1 MNVTELARRLKVPTQ
16 ELREKLP
23 QLGFDI
29 GMKAIQIDD
38 RIVPKIQAKWGE
50 YRRETAKAQ
59 EATSQA
65 AEIAARIEDPTLI
78 TISEQITV
86 SDLAEKVNLPVTRLI
101 KELMKNGIVA
111 SINEKID
118 FETATII
125 LEDLGFKVQKDDSDM
140 DEDEEKQRKDRLKEL
155 LDQDQKHL
163 VQRPPIIVVM
173 GHVDHGKTSLLD
185 AIRNTNITASESGGI
200 TQNIGAYQV
209 EKNGQLITFI
219 DTPGHEAFKSM
230 RVRGGL
236 AADLAILLIAADDH
250 IQPQTLE
257 SIRII
262 QEENLPFVIAINKI
276 DKEDA
281 DLDLIKKELAEI
293 NLIPEDWGGP
303 VTCVPVSAKSG
314 QGINELLDMILL
326 VSEMHKDLMMVN
338 PKREAVGTI
347 IESRI
352 DKEAGPVATVLVH
365 TGTLR
370 VGDQIIVGNTFGK
383 IRAMKDW
390 RNNLITEA
398 VPSMPARFIGFK
410 TAPKIGDILEV
421 VNDAKEFKNRIKNY
435 KLDDRGDKDWRNI
448 VERDNSGIQTLN
460 VVIKADV
467 LGSLEAVVQAL
478 EKIKTSDAQVE
489 VIKRGLGDISESDV
503 LQAES
508 SQALLISFNTGTA
521 SDALISAKEKNLEI
535 RNFKIIYEL
544 LDYVKQIMLEKLAP
558 EVVRTDIGNGKV
570 LAIFRTEKDAMIIG
584 VKIIAGKVTKD
595 SKIEISR
602 GDEAITNGKIDKL
615 QCDKQEVREA
625 ENPCECGIRFIG
637 KPLIQVGDA
646 VNFYREEK
654 KARTLD

>member
-1 MNVTELARRLKVPTQ
+1 MNVTELARRLKIQTQ

-23 QLGFDI
+23 LLGFDI

-38 RIVPKIQAKWGE
+38 RMVPKIQAKWNE
-50 YRRETAKAQ
+50 YRREAEKVQ
-59 EATSQA
+59 EAATHA
-65 AEIAARIEDPTLI
+65 AEVAARVEEQAFIMLPA
-78 TISEQITV
+78 QITV
-86 SDLAEKVNLPVTRLI
+86 SDLAEKIKLPVTRVI
-101 KELMKNGIVA
+101 KELMKNGIIA

-118 FETATII
+118 FETASII
-125 LEDLGFKVQKDDSDM
+125 LNDLGFQVQKDETDM
-140 DEDEEKQRKDRLKEL
+140 DESEETRRREKLKGL

-230 RVRGGL
+230 RMRGGL

-257 SIRII
+257 SIKII
-262 QEENLPFVIAINKI
+262 QEENLPFVVAINKI
-276 DKEDA
+276 DKDDA
-281 DLDLIKKELAEI
+281 DLDLIKKELSEI

-314 QGINELLDMILL
+314 QGIDELLDMVLL
-326 VSEMHKDLMMVN
+326 VSEMHKDLLMVN
-338 PKREAVGTI
+338 PEREAVGTI

-370 VGDQIIVGNTFGK
+370 VGDSIIVGNTFGK

-398 VPSMPARFIGFK
+398 APSMPARFIGFK
-410 TAPKIGDILEV
+410 TAPKIGDVLEV
-421 VNDAKEFKNRIKNY
+421 VNNPKEFKNRIKNY
-435 KLDDRGDKDWRNI
+435 KLDSRVEKDWHNI
-448 VERDNSGIQTLN
+448 VERDNQGQVLN
-460 VVIKADV
+460 IVLKADV
-467 LGSLEAVVQAL
+467 LGSLEAVVQSL
-478 EKIKTSDAQVE
+478 EKIKSSDAGVK

-503 LQAES
+503 AQAES
-508 SQALLISFNTGTA
+508 SQALLIAFNTGTA
-521 SDALISAKEKNLEI
+521 NDALLSAKEKNIEI
-535 RNFKIIYEL
+535 RDFKIIYEL
-544 LDYVKQIMLEKLAP
+544 LDYVKQTMLEKLAP
-558 EVVRTDIGNGKV
+558 EVVRTDIGSGKV

-584 VKIIAGKVTKD
+584 VKVNVGHVTRD
-595 SKIEISR
+595 SKIEIYR
-602 GDEAITNGKIDKL
+602 DEELITKGKIDKL
-615 QCDKQEVREA
+615 QCNKEEVKDV
-625 ENPCECGIRFIG
+625 ENPADCGIHFVG
-637 KPLIQVGDA
+637 QPLIQVGDK

-654 KARTLD
+654 KARTID